1 MALSFEWDDEKAASN
16 LKKHG
21 VTFEEAVTVFYDSL
35 SATIHDPLHSFR
47 NEDRFVTIGL
57 SRSNRLLV
65 VVHCD
70 RDKKIR
76 LISARKATRRE
87 KVSYES

>member
-1 MALSFEWDDEKAASN
+1 MALSFEWDHEKSASN

-21 VTFEEAVTVFYDSL
+21 VTFEEAVTVFYDAL
-35 SATIHDPLHSFR
+35 SATIHDPLHSFC

-70 RDKKIR
+70 RDKNIR

-87 KVSYES
+87 KVSYEN